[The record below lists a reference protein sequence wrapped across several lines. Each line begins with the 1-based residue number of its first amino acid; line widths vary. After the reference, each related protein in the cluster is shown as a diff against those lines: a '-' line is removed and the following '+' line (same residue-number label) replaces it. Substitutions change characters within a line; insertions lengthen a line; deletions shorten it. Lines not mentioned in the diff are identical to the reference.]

1 MSEVGRS
8 VRRRLAG
15 HFDHRASMEIL
26 LKGIVAA
33 LLAAAF
39 ILAVIG
45 LQSLTRGTTIARL
58 RTPGDGDGPP
68 GPRDPLFCDSLALL
82 TKTAILPG
90 HRVEIFACGDETY
103 PRLWEDLRSAERSI
117 TLQMYYC
124 QPGRMADEFK
134 EILIE
139 RARAGVKVFFLRDAF
154 GSGPLKDE
162 YIEELKE
169 AGVEVSTFRPTRW
182 YQLFK
187 VYHRSHIRVAVIDG
201 MVGYTGGFGIDD
213 KWYGDGRHEDQW
225 RDTTTR
231 FTGPAV
237 LQLQATFAAGWAE
250 ATGTLL
256 AGDLFFPPEGAD
268 MGDGNVF
275 AGLLHASPSVGS
287 TSAERYYAWAI
298 ASAKHRLWVSNSYF
312 VPSENFCELLADAAK
327 RGVDVR
333 VLTCNEDGDVKSTY
347 YAGRAMYD
355 RLLRRGVRV
364 FEYQPAMMHA
374 KSIVA
379 DGRFVSAGTVNFDNR
394 SMSFNDE
401 TTLLAVDDELGARME
416 RLFESDLRY
425 SKEITAESHAAR
437 PLKGKLLDRGA
448 SLLARVL

>member
-1 MSEVGRS
+1 
-8 VRRRLAG
+8 
-15 HFDHRASMEIL
+15 MEIV

-33 LLAAAF
+33 LLGVAI

-45 LQSLTRGTTIARL
+45 LQSLTRGTSIARL
-58 RTPGDGDGPP
+58 KTPGDGDGPP
-68 GPRDPLFCDSLALL
+68 SPRDPLFCDSLSLL
-82 TKTAILPG
+82 TKTAIMPG

-103 PRLWEDLRSAERSI
+103 PRLWDDLRSAERSI

-134 EILIE
+134 DILLE
-139 RARAGVKVFFLRDAF
+139 RAAAGVKIFFLRDAF
-154 GSGPLKDE
+154 GSGQLKKE
-162 YIEELKE
+162 YIEELE
-169 AGVEVSTFRPTRW
+169 RGGVQVATFRPTRW

-201 MVGYTGGFGIDD
+201 VVGYTGGYGIDD
-213 KWYGDGRHEDQW
+213 KWYGDGRHKDQW

-256 AGDLFFPPEGAD
+256 AGDLFFPPEGMD
-268 MGDGNVF
+268 THDGTVSG
-275 AGLLHASPSVGS
+275 GLLHASPSVGS
-287 TSAERYYAWAI
+287 TSAERYYALAI
-298 ASAKHRLWVSNSYF
+298 GSAKRRLWISNSYF
-312 VPSENFCELLADAAK
+312 VPSENFCELLVSAVK

-347 YAGRAMYD
+347 YAGRATYD
-355 RLLRRGVRV
+355 TLLGQGVRI

-401 TTLLAVDDELGARME
+401 TTLLCVDDELGARME
-416 RLFESDLRY
+416 RLFESDLGY
-425 SKEITAESHAAR
+425 STEITAEAHAR
-437 PLKGKLLDRGA
+437 RGVKRKVMERGA
-448 SLLARVL
+448 SMLARVL

>member
-1 MSEVGRS
+1 
-8 VRRRLAG
+8 
-15 HFDHRASMEIL
+15 MEIL

-33 LLAAAF
+33 LLVAAV

-68 GPRDPLFCDSLALL
+68 SPRDPLFCETLSLL
-82 TKTAILPG
+82 TKTTLAPG
-90 HRVEIFACGDETY
+90 HDIEIYANGDETY
-103 PRLWEDLRSAERSI
+103 PHLWEDLRSAERSI

-124 QPGRMADEFK
+124 QPGRMATEFK
-134 EILIE
+134 KILLE
-139 RARAGVKVFFLRDAF
+139 RAAAGVRVLFLRDAF
-154 GSGPLKDE
+154 GSGQLKKE
-162 YIEELKE
+162 YIEELE
-169 AGVEVSTFRPTRW
+169 RGGIEVATFRPTRW

-201 MVGYTGGFGIDD
+201 MVGYTGGYGIDD
-213 KWYGDGRHEDQW
+213 KWYGDGRHKDQW

-231 FTGPAV
+231 FTGPSV

-256 AGDLFFPPEGAD
+256 AGDLFFPPEGTE
-268 MGDGNVF
+268 MRGGPVF

-287 TSAERYYAWAI
+287 TSAERYYALAI
-298 ASAKHRLWVSNSYF
+298 GSAKRRLFISNSYF
-312 VPSENFCELLADAAK
+312 VPSDNFCELLVSAVK

-333 VLTCNEDGDVKSTY
+333 VLTCNEEGDVKSTY
-347 YAGRAMYD
+347 YAGRAMYAT
-355 RLLRRGVRV
+355 LLAQGVRI

-401 TTLLAVDDELGARME
+401 TTLLVVDTDLGARME
-416 RLFESDLRY
+416 KLFESDLGY
-425 SKEITAESHAAR
+425 SKEITAAAHAAR
-437 PLKGKLLDRGA
+437 PIKDKLLDRTW

>member
-1 MSEVGRS
+1 
-8 VRRRLAG
+8 
-15 HFDHRASMEIL
+15 MEIV
-26 LKGIVAA
+26 LKGLMAA
-33 LLAAAF
+33 LLALAF
-39 ILAVIG
+39 TLAVIG

-58 RTPGDGDGPP
+58 KTPGDGDGPP
-68 GPRDPLFCDSLALL
+68 APRDPLFCDSLSLI
-82 TKTAILPG
+82 TKTTIVPG

-134 EILIE
+134 EILLE
-139 RARAGVKVFFLRDAF
+139 RAVAGVKIFFLRDAF
-154 GSGPLKDE
+154 GSAPLKRE
-162 YIEELKE
+162 YIEELE
-169 AGVEVSTFRPTRW
+169 RGGIQVASFRPTRW

-201 MVGYTGGFGIDD
+201 VAGYTGGYGIDD

-225 RDTTTR
+225 RDTTVR

-256 AGDLFFPPEGAD
+256 AGDLFFPPEGKNTH
-268 MGDGNVF
+268 DGEVF
-275 AGLLHASPSVGS
+275 GGLLHASPSVGS
-287 TSAERYYAWAI
+287 TSAERYYALAI
-298 ASAKHRLWVSNSYF
+298 GSAQRRLWISNSYF
-312 VPSENFCELLADAAK
+312 VPSENFCELLASAVK

-347 YAGRAMYD
+347 YAGRAMYAT
-355 RLLRRGVRV
+355 LLAQGVRV

-401 TTLLAVDDELGARME
+401 TTLLAVDDTLGARME
-416 RLFESDLRY
+416 RLFERDLRY

-437 PLKGKLLDRGA
+437 PFKAKVLEFAFSRV
-448 SLLARVL
+448 ARIL

>member
-1 MSEVGRS
+1 
-8 VRRRLAG
+8 
-15 HFDHRASMEIL
+15 MEIL
-26 LKGIVAA
+26 LKGIVA
-33 LLAAAF
+33 LLLIAAI

-58 RTPGDGDGPP
+58 KTPGDGDGPP
-68 GPRDPLFCDSLALL
+68 SPRDPLFCDSLALI
-82 TKTAILPG
+82 TKTAIVPG
-90 HRVEIFACGDETY
+90 HRVELFACGDETY
-103 PRLWEDLRSAERSI
+103 PRLWDDLRGAERSI

-134 EILIE
+134 EILLE
-139 RARAGVKVFFLRDAF
+139 RAAAGVKIFFLRDAF
-154 GSGPLKDE
+154 GAAPLKKE
-162 YIEELKE
+162 YIEELE
-169 AGVEVSTFRPTRW
+169 RGGIQVASFRPTRW

-201 MVGYTGGFGIDD
+201 MVGYTGGYGIDD
-213 KWYGDGRHEDQW
+213 KWYGDGRHKDQW

-256 AGDLFFPPEGAD
+256 AGDLFFPPEGKHSHE
-268 MGDGNVF
+268 GEVF
-275 AGLLHASPSVGS
+275 GGLLHASPSVGS
-287 TSAERYYAWAI
+287 TSAERYYALAI
-298 ASAKHRLWVSNSYF
+298 GSAQRRLWISNSYF
-312 VPSENFCELLADAAK
+312 VPSENFCELLASAVQ

-347 YAGRAMYD
+347 YAGRAMYAT
-355 RLLRRGVRV
+355 LLAQGVRI

-401 TTLLAVDDELGARME
+401 TTLMAVDDELGARME
-416 RLFESDLRY
+416 RLFESDLTY
-425 SKEITAESHAAR
+425 SKEITAETHAAR
-437 PLKGKLLDRGA
+437 PFKAKVLEFGFSRV
-448 SLLARVL
+448 ARIL

>member
-1 MSEVGRS
+1 
-8 VRRRLAG
+8 
-15 HFDHRASMEIL
+15 MEL
-26 LKGIVAA
+26 VLKGLVAA
-33 LLAAAF
+33 LLVAAV

-68 GPRDPLFCDSLALL
+68 GPRDPLFCETLELL
-82 TKTAILPG
+82 TKTAIVPG
-90 HRVEIFACGDETY
+90 HEVEIFACGDETY
-103 PRLWEDLRSAERSI
+103 PRLWEDLRNAQRSI

-134 EILIE
+134 EILLE
-139 RARAGVKVFFLRDAF
+139 RAAAGVRVLFLRDAF
-154 GSGPLKDE
+154 GSGPLKKE
-162 YIEELKE
+162 YIEELE
-169 AGVEVSTFRPTRW
+169 RGGVEVASFRPTRW

-187 VYHRSHIRVAVIDG
+187 VYHRSHIRVAVMDG
-201 MVGYTGGFGIDD
+201 TVGYTGGYGIDD

-256 AGDLFFPPEGAD
+256 AGDLFFPPEEAREHSGP
-268 MGDGNVF
+268 VF

-287 TSAERYYAWAI
+287 TSAERYYALAI
-298 ASAKHRLWVSNSYF
+298 GSAKKRLFISNSYF
-312 VPSENFCELLADAAK
+312 VPSENFCELLTSAAK

-333 VLTCNEDGDVKSTY
+333 VLTCNENGDVKSTY
-347 YAGRAMYD
+347 HAGRAMYD
-355 RLLRRGVRV
+355 KLLSKGVRI

-374 KSIVA
+374 KSIVS

-401 TTLLAVDDELGARME
+401 TTLLAVDTDLGARME
-416 RLFESDLRY
+416 RLFESDMRY
-425 SKEITAESHAAR
+425 SKEITAASHAAR
-437 PLKGKLLDRGA
+437 PLQDKLVDRA
-448 SLLARVL
+448 WSMLARVL

>member
-1 MSEVGRS
+1 
-8 VRRRLAG
+8 
-15 HFDHRASMEIL
+15 MEIL
-26 LKGIVAA
+26 IKGVVTA
-33 LLAAAF
+33 LLIALG

-45 LQSLTRGTTIARL
+45 LQSLTRGTNISRL
-58 RTPGDGDGPP
+58 RTPGDDDGPP
-68 GPRDPLFCDSLALL
+68 GPRDPLFCETVALL
-82 TKTAILPG
+82 TKTAMVSG
-90 HRVEIFACGDETY
+90 HRIEIFACGDETY
-103 PRLWEDLRSAERSI
+103 PRLWDELRSAERSL

-134 EILIE
+134 EILLE
-139 RARAGVKVFFLRDAF
+139 RAAAGVRVLFLRDAF
-154 GSGPLKDE
+154 GSAKLTKE
-162 YIEELKE
+162 YIEELE
-169 AGVEVSTFRPTRW
+169 RAGIQVASFRPTRW

-201 MVGYTGGFGIDD
+201 MVGYTGGYGIDD
-213 KWYGDGRHEDQW
+213 KWYGDGRHKDQW

-256 AGDLFFPPEGAD
+256 AGDLFFPPEGTD
-268 MGDGNVF
+268 IHDGPVL

-287 TSAERYYAWAI
+287 TSAERYYALAI
-298 ASAKHRLWVSNSYF
+298 GSAKKRLFISNSYF
-312 VPSENFCELLADAAK
+312 VPSENFCELLAAASK

-333 VLTCNEDGDVKSTY
+333 VLTCNEEGDVKSTY
-347 YAGRAMYD
+347 YAGRARYAA
-355 RLLRRGVRV
+355 LLAQGIRI
-364 FEYQPAMMHA
+364 FEYRPAMMHA

-401 TTLLAVDDELGARME
+401 TTLLSVDEALGARME
-416 RLFESDLRY
+416 QLFESDLRY
-425 SKEITAESHAAR
+425 STEITAELHAAR
-437 PLKGKLLDRGA
+437 GLKRKVLEQGA
-448 SLLARVL
+448 SLLARIL

>member
-1 MSEVGRS
+1 
-8 VRRRLAG
+8 
-15 HFDHRASMEIL
+15 MEIF
-26 LKGIVAA
+26 LKGLVAA
-33 LLAAAF
+33 LLFASF

-90 HRVEIFACGDETY
+90 HRVEFFGCGNETY

-134 EILIE
+134 DILLE
-139 RARAGVKVFFLRDAF
+139 RAAAGVEVLFLRDAF
-154 GSGPLKDE
+154 GSGTLKEE
-162 YIEELKE
+162 YIEEMKRGGI
-169 AGVEVSTFRPTRW
+169 AVATFRPTRW

-201 MVGYTGGFGIDD
+201 AVGYTGGYGIDD
-213 KWYGDGRHEDQW
+213 KWYGDGKHEDQW

-256 AGDLFFPPEGAD
+256 AGDLFFPPEGMATH
-268 MGDGNVF
+268 DGQVS

-287 TSAERYYAWAI
+287 TSAERYYALAI
-298 ASAKHRLWVSNSYF
+298 GSAKHRLLIANSYF
-312 VPSENFCELLADAAK
+312 VPSENFCELLADAVK

-347 YAGRAMYD
+347 YAGRAMYG
-355 RLLRRGVRV
+355 RLLERGVRI

-374 KSIVA
+374 KTIVA

-401 TTLLAVDDELGARME
+401 TTLLAVDDDLGARME
-416 RLFESDLRY
+416 RMFEEDLRH
-425 SKEITAESHAAR
+425 SKEITAQSHAAR
-437 PLKGKLLDRGA
+437 PIAEKVRDSGA

>member
-1 MSEVGRS
+1 
-8 VRRRLAG
+8 
-15 HFDHRASMEIL
+15 MEIL
-26 LKGIVAA
+26 LKGIIAA

-39 ILAVIG
+39 TLAVIG

-58 RTPGDGDGPP
+58 KTPGDGDGPP
-68 GPRDPLFCDSLALL
+68 SPRDPLFCDSLALI
-82 TKTAILPG
+82 TKTAIVPG

-103 PRLWEDLRSAERSI
+103 PRLWEDLRGAERSI

-134 EILIE
+134 DILLE
-139 RARAGVKVFFLRDAF
+139 RAAAGVKIFFLRDAF
-154 GSGPLKDE
+154 GAAPLKKE
-162 YIEELKE
+162 YIEELE
-169 AGVEVSTFRPTRW
+169 RGGVEVASFRPTRW

-201 MVGYTGGFGIDD
+201 VVGYTGGYGIDD
-213 KWYGDGRHEDQW
+213 KWYGDGRHKDQW

-256 AGDLFFPPEGAD
+256 AGDLFFPPEGKHSHE
-268 MGDGNVF
+268 GEVF
-275 AGLLHASPSVGS
+275 GGLLHASPSVGS
-287 TSAERYYAWAI
+287 TSAERYYALAI
-298 ASAKHRLWVSNSYF
+298 GSARRRLWISNSYF
-312 VPSENFCELLADAAK
+312 VPSDNFCELLVSAAQ

-347 YAGRAMYD
+347 YAGRARYD
-355 RLLRRGVRV
+355 TLLARGVRI

-401 TTLLAVDDELGARME
+401 TTLLAVDDDLGKQME
-416 RLFESDLRY
+416 QLFENDLRY
-425 SKEITAESHAAR
+425 STEITAELHAAR
-437 PLKGKLLDRGA
+437 GMKRKLLERFWGVMQ
-448 SLLARVL
+448 RVL

>member
-1 MSEVGRS
+1 
-8 VRRRLAG
+8 
-15 HFDHRASMEIL
+15 MEIL

-33 LLAAAF
+33 LLVAAV
-39 ILAVIG
+39 ILSVIG

-68 GPRDPLFCDSLALL
+68 APRDPLFCETLELL
-82 TKTAILPG
+82 TKTSIVPG
-90 HRVEIFACGDETY
+90 HEVEIFACGDETY
-103 PRLWEDLRSAERSI
+103 PRLWEDLRNAQRSI

-134 EILIE
+134 EILLE
-139 RARAGVKVFFLRDAF
+139 RAAAGVRILFLRDAF
-154 GSGPLKDE
+154 GSGPLKKE
-162 YIEELKE
+162 YIEELE
-169 AGVEVSTFRPTRW
+169 RGGIQVASFRPTRW

-201 MVGYTGGFGIDD
+201 IVGYTGGYGIDD

-256 AGDLFFPPEGAD
+256 AGDLFFPPEGTE
-268 MGDGNVF
+268 MNGGPVF

-287 TSAERYYAWAI
+287 TSAERYYALAI
-298 ASAKHRLWVSNSYF
+298 GSAKQRLFISNSYF
-312 VPSENFCELLADAAK
+312 VPSENFCELLTAAAK

-347 YAGRAMYD
+347 HAGRAMYAK
-355 RLLRRGVRV
+355 LLPHGVRV

-401 TTLLAVDDELGARME
+401 TTLLAVDSDLGTRME
-416 RLFESDLRY
+416 KLFESDMRY
-425 SKEITAESHAAR
+425 SKEITAAAHAAR
-437 PLKGKLLDRGA
+437 PIKDKLLDRTW

>member
-1 MSEVGRS
+1 
-8 VRRRLAG
+8 
-15 HFDHRASMEIL
+15 MEIF
-26 LKGIVAA
+26 LKGVAAA
-33 LLAAAF
+33 LLLASI

-45 LQSLTRGTTIARL
+45 LQSLTRATTIARL
-58 RTPGDGDGPP
+58 RSPGDGDGPP

-82 TKTAILPG
+82 TKTPIVPG
-90 HRVEIFACGDETY
+90 HRVELFACGDETY
-103 PRLWEDLRSAERSI
+103 PRLWADLRGAERSI

-134 EILIE
+134 DILIE

-154 GSGPLKDE
+154 GSAPLKDE
-162 YIEELKE
+162 YIAELTQ
-169 AGVEVSTFRPTRW
+169 AGVMVASFRPTRW

-201 MVGYTGGFGIDD
+201 LVGYTGGYGIDD
-213 KWYGDGRHEDQW
+213 KWWGDGRHEDQW

-256 AGDLFFPPEGAD
+256 AGDLFFPPDETD
-268 MGDGNVF
+268 MDDGNVF

-298 ASAKHRLWVSNSYF
+298 GSAKQRLWISNAYF
-312 VPSENFCELLADAAK
+312 VPSENFCELLVSAAK

-333 VLTCNEDGDVKSTY
+333 VLTCNEGGDVKSTY
-347 YAGRAMYD
+347 YAGRAMYG
-355 RLLRRGVRV
+355 RLLERGVRV

-374 KSIVA
+374 KTIVA

-416 RLFESDLRY
+416 ALFESDLRY
-425 SKEITAESHAAR
+425 SKEITAQSHAAR
-437 PLKGKLLDRGA
+437 PIREKLVEYGA
-448 SLLARVL
+448 SMLARVI

>member
-1 MSEVGRS
+1 
-8 VRRRLAG
+8 
-15 HFDHRASMEIL
+15 MEIL
-26 LKGIVAA
+26 LKGLVAA
-33 LLAAAF
+33 LLVAAG
-39 ILAVIG
+39 ILAVVG
-45 LQSLTRGTTIARL
+45 LQSLTRGTTICRL
-58 RTPGDGDGPP
+58 RTPGDDDGPP
-68 GPRDPLFCDSLALL
+68 SPTEPLFCDTVALL
-82 TKTAILPG
+82 TKTAIVPG
-90 HRVEIFACGDETY
+90 HQVEIFSCGNETY

-134 EILIE
+134 EILLE
-139 RARAGVKVFFLRDAF
+139 RAAAGVRVLFLRDAF
-154 GSGPLKDE
+154 GSGQLKKE
-162 YIEELKE
+162 YIEELE
-169 AGVEVSTFRPTRW
+169 AGGVEVATFRPTRW

-201 MVGYTGGFGIDD
+201 MVGYTGGYGIDD
-213 KWYGDGRHEDQW
+213 KWYGDGRHKDQW
-225 RDTTTR
+225 RDTNAR

-256 AGDLFFPPEGAD
+256 AGDMFFPPEGSD
-268 MGDGNVF
+268 VHDGPTF

-287 TSAERYYAWAI
+287 TSAERYYALAI
-298 ASAKHRLWVSNSYF
+298 GSARKRLFISNSYF
-312 VPSENFCELLADAAK
+312 VPSENFCELLAAAAK

-333 VLTCNEDGDVKSTY
+333 ILTCNEEGDVKSTY
-347 YAGRAMYD
+347 YAGRATYAT
-355 RLLRRGVRV
+355 LLAQGIRI

-401 TTLLAVDDELGARME
+401 TTLLAVDTDLGTRME
-416 RLFESDLRY
+416 KLFEEDLSV

-437 PLKGKLLDRGA
+437 PLKEKLLDRSW

>member
-1 MSEVGRS
+1 MDIAIKVI
-8 VRRRLAG
+8 AG
-15 HFDHRASMEIL
+15 IAI
-26 LKGIVAA
+26 A
-33 LLAAAF
+33 LF
-39 ILAVIG
+39 SILAVVG
-45 LQSLTRGTTIARL
+45 LQSLTRGTSVRRL
-58 RTPGDGDGPP
+58 RAPGDSDGPP
-68 GPRDPLFCDSLALL
+68 SPADPLFCETLSLL
-82 TKTAILPG
+82 TKTTFAPG
-90 HRVEIFACGDETY
+90 HEIELFANGNETY
-103 PRLWEDLRSAERSI
+103 PRLWDDLRSAQRSI

-154 GSGPLKDE
+154 GSAPLKDE
-162 YIEELKE
+162 YIEELEE
-169 AGVEVSTFRPTRW
+169 AGVTVASFRPTRW

-201 MVGYTGGFGIDD
+201 MVGYTGGYGIDD

-256 AGDLFFPPEGAD
+256 TGDLFFPPEGSD
-268 MGDGNVF
+268 MSDGNVF

-298 ASAKHRLWVSNSYF
+298 GSAKERLWISNAYF
-312 VPSENFCELLADAAK
+312 VPSENFCELLVSAAK

-347 YAGRAMYD
+347 YAGRATYD
-355 RLLRRGVRV
+355 SLLTRGVRI

-401 TTLLAVDDELGARME
+401 TTLLAVDDALGARME

-425 SKEITAESHAAR
+425 STEITAEAHAR
-437 PLKGKLLDRGA
+437 RGVKRKLLERGA
-448 SLLARVL
+448 SMLARVL

>member
-1 MSEVGRS
+1 
-8 VRRRLAG
+8 
-15 HFDHRASMEIL
+15 MEIV
-26 LKGIVAA
+26 LKGILAA
-33 LLAAAF
+33 LLGVAI
-39 ILAVIG
+39 ILSVIG

-58 RTPGDGDGPP
+58 KTPGDGDGPP
-68 GPRDPLFCDSLALL
+68 APRDPLFCDSLALL

-134 EILIE
+134 EILLE
-139 RARAGVKVFFLRDAF
+139 RAAAGVKVFFLRDAF
-154 GSGPLKDE
+154 GSAPLKKE
-162 YIEELKE
+162 YIEELE
-169 AGVEVSTFRPTRW
+169 RGGIQVARFRPTRW

-201 MVGYTGGFGIDD
+201 MVGYTGGYGIDD
-213 KWYGDGRHEDQW
+213 KWYGDGRHKDQW

-256 AGDLFFPPEGAD
+256 AGDLFFPPEGMD
-268 MGDGNVF
+268 THDGNVSG
-275 AGLLHASPSVGS
+275 GLLHASPSVGS
-287 TSAERYYAWAI
+287 TSAERYYALAI
-298 ASAKHRLWVSNSYF
+298 GSAKQRLWISNSYF
-312 VPSENFCELLADAAK
+312 VPSENFCELLVSAVK

-347 YAGRAMYD
+347 YAGRAKYAT
-355 RLLRRGVRV
+355 LLAQGVRI
-364 FEYQPAMMHA
+364 FEYQPAMMHTKA
-374 KSIVA
+374 MMIDDTFSMA
-379 DGRFVSAGTVNFDNR
+379 GSANFDNR
-394 SMSFNDE
+394 SLELNDE
-401 TTLLAVDDELGARME
+401 LNVVIFAKGVTSRLREDFE
-416 RLFESDLRY
+416 RDISRSRRLTYDAWR
-425 SKEITAESHAAR
+425 AR
-437 PLKGKLLDRGA
+437 PFWTRANEQAWSYFGE
-448 SLLARVL
+448 VF